1 VSGVDA
7 DRAGRY
13 SLHVPTHR
21 TLAGD
26 ELDYP
31 EPDDELASF
40 LDRVREA
47 ASDPD
52 VAIAAMVELVYGAD
66 NPLLDPSSPSPIAL
80 PQRGTA
86 TAETWADPAWHV
98 MLDLLEAKRVAVA
111 EITPSLLLEEAGELL
126 ALTPDAVRKAV
137 LAETLDGEKYGNRWH
152 VTPASV
158 ATYRDR
164 VLRRGRWPATPLRF
178 RCGNA
183 SGYGMDVKTAVKPRF
198 VRRVRKGVT
207 EFELDDFERVLVRLR
222 RQRDDGTKATRLL
235 VLEADPSVEPF
246 RFRWPTTGAAPGFFI
261 EGRYRDV
268 QKVNNSTKA
277 LAAWRK
283 LEPA

>member
-1 VSGVDA
+1 M
-7 DRAGRY
+7 
-13 SLHVPTHR
+13 HVPTHR

-52 VAIAAMVELVYGAD
+52 IAIAAMVELIYGAD
-66 NPLLDPSSPSPIAL
+66 NPLLDPSSSSPIAL

-86 TAETWADPAWHV
+86 TAETWVDPAWHV
-98 MLDLLEAKRVAVA
+98 MLDLLEAKRIFVVENTA
-111 EITPSLLLEEAGELL
+111 SLRLEEAGELL
-126 ALTPDAVRKAV
+126 DLTPDAVRKAV
-137 LAETLDGEKYGNRWH
+137 LAETLDGEKRGNRWY

-164 VLRRGRWPATPLRF
+164 VLRRGRWPATPLRY
-178 RCGNA
+178 RCGHADGNHA
-183 SGYGMDVKTAVKPRF
+183 FDVKAKGPRKVRQ
-198 VRRVRKGVT
+198 VRRGVS
-207 EFELDDFERVLVRLR
+207 EWEVDDFERVIV
-222 RQRDDGTKATRLL
+222 RQRWKDPDDGRRRHRVL
-235 VLEADPSVEPF
+235 VLVPAPAKEPF
-246 RFRWPTTGAAPGFFI
+246 RFCWPPKKPKKGVQFFV
-261 EGRYRDV
+261 EGRFEIE
-268 QKVNNSTKA
+268 QKFNSS
-277 LAAWRK
+277 AAAGEVWDE